1 MKDKPSPI
9 RQTDEEARRLGRRLL
24 RGARYASLAVIDAQ
38 TGFPAVSRAL
48 LGMDLDGVPVILVS
62 DLASHTAGLK
72 KDPRCSIMTGEPGKG
87 DPLAHA
93 RITVFCTA
101 EPVDRDSDDYS
112 RIRARFVARHRKAEL
127 YVDFADFRFFRLVP
141 SSAALNGGFGK
152 AYILTG
158 EELTIRNFSFE
169 AEWLHLQ
176 KLVGAMTTEADA
188 AARFLKTRETGDW
201 TISGIDMAGF
211 DLVRGDILLRYEF
224 NEPISA
230 PNEILDRISN
240 FSKTS

>member
-1 MKDKPSPI
+1 MQDKPSPI
-9 RQTDEEARRLGRRLL
+9 RETDEEACVLARKLL

-38 TGFPAVSRAL
+38 SGFPSVSRAL
-48 LGMDLDGVPVILVS
+48 LGIDLDGVPVILVS
-62 DLASHTAGLK
+62 DLASHTAGLR

-93 RITVFCTA
+93 RITVFCNA
-101 EPVDRDSDDYS
+101 QPVDRDSDAHM
-112 RIRARFVARHRKAEL
+112 RIRSRFLARHRKAEL

-152 AYILTG
+152 AYHLTAS
-158 EELTIRNFSFE
+158 ELTIVNFSFA

-176 KLVGAMTTEADA
+176 KLMGAMTAQADA
-188 AARFLKTRETGDW
+188 LALTMKAKEIGDW
-201 TISGIDMAGF
+201 TISGVDMAGL
-211 DLVRGDILLRYEF
+211 DLIRGDILLRYEF
-224 NEPISA
+224 EAPISD

>member
-9 RQTDEEARRLGRRLL
+9 RETDEQARRLARKLL
-24 RGARYASLAVIDAQ
+24 RGARYASLAVID
-38 TGFPAVSRAL
+38 TESGFPAVSRAL
-48 LGMDLDGVPVILVS
+48 LGFDLDGVPVILVS
-62 DLASHTAGLK
+62 DLASHTVALRN
-72 KDPRCSIMTGEPGKG
+72 DPRCSIMTGEPGKG

-93 RITVFCTA
+93 RITVFCKA
-101 EPVDRDSDDYS
+101 EPVAQGGADHA

-152 AYILTG
+152 AYLLKG
-158 EELTIRNFSFE
+158 EELTIHNSSFE

-176 KLVGAMTTEADA
+176 KLVGSMTAEADA
-188 AARFLKTRETGDW
+188 AALLLKARATDEW
-201 TISGIDMAGF
+201 TITGVDMAGF
-211 DLVRGDILLRYEF
+211 DLIRGDILLRYEF
-224 NEPISA
+224 EAPILD
-230 PNEILDRISN
+230 PNEIIDRISN